1 LLNAFKAALVSGLSG
16 TSRPAALT
24 AGGTWIDTTDSASN
38 LLYYKIF
45 DGSDDIT
52 VFTINT
58 SSNSVSIAGS
68 SSTFQITKTSDD
80 TVGALLTLKKKR
92 IATSGQ
98 VTDGDTVGEIRFNS
112 TDNAGGDEITCRI
125 KAVATDDVTVSAS
138 GSYLVFECTKD
149 TEGAIEEMLRIV
161 NGRVGIGTTTPEA
174 ELHAKGNLGI
184 KHEKES
190 DDINPSIIAMEKKRL
205 SGDGGVEDGDKIGQ
219 LDFRSKSNDSNI
231 EEVAQFEVSATEDH
245 TATAK
250 GSQLVVRTINDTQT
264 ALSDKLKV
272 ASVSELMER
281 WKINAPEMGAQ
292 DIATAATIAA
302 LDTAKH

>member
-1 LLNAFKAALVSGLSG
+1 MAQDIFADIVPTATSGTQLATLLNAFKAALVSGLSG

-24 AGGTWIDTTDSASN
+24 AGGTWIWYHGLRVESS
-38 LLYYKIF
+38 LLQIF

-58 SSNSVSIAGS
+58 SVTRWASQDLL
-68 SSTFQITKTSDD
+68 STFQITKTSDD

-161 NGRVGIGTTTPEA
+161 NGRVGIGTTTPW
-174 ELHAKGNLGI
+174 
-184 KHEKES
+184 S
-190 DDINPSIIAMEKKRL
+190 R
-205 SGDGGVEDGDKIGQ
+205 
-219 LDFRSKSNDSNI
+219 
-231 EEVAQFEVSATEDH
+231 
-245 TATAK
+245 
-250 GSQLVVRTINDTQT
+250 
-264 ALSDKLKV
+264 
-272 ASVSELMER
+272 ASC
-281 WKINAPEMGAQ
+281 
-292 DIATAATIAA
+292 
-302 LDTAKH
+302 